1 MIAITFIDS
10 IPLWLLSILTAA
22 LALLS
27 IELGWQLGNTR
38 HRRNKGESNISLGA
52 AVGATLGLLAFLL
65 AFTFGMAGSRFD
77 TRKQNVLL
85 EANAIGTTYLRV
97 DFLPEELRD
106 PAREFLREYTVLRAG
121 GAAAYM
127 SAEGMARAA
136 AIHDELWAI
145 AGDAKTISNTVTTGQ
160 FIQSL
165 NELIDL
171 DEIRVT
177 GYRNRIP
184 DTIWVML
191 GLVTFYSMIAIG
203 YESGL
208 TGVRNW
214 AVTILLTVVFTTVI
228 VLIADLDRPQTGLIQ
243 VSQQPLL
250 DLLNKIG
257 TPMP

>member
-1 MIAITFIDS
+1 MIAITFVDS
-10 IPLWLLSILTAA
+10 IPLWLLYILTAVMV
-22 LALLS
+22 LLS
-27 IELGWQLGNTR
+27 IELGWQLGNY
-38 HRRNKGESNISLGA
+38 RRQWNKGENNISLGA

-65 AFTFGMAGSRFD
+65 AFTFGMASSRYD
-77 TRKQNVLL
+77 ARKQNVLQ

-97 DFLPEELRD
+97 DFLPGELRD
-106 PAREFLREYTVLRAG
+106 PARELLRQYTALRAG
-121 GAAAYM
+121 GAASYM
-127 SAEGMARAA
+127 SSEGMAKTS
-136 AIHDELWAI
+136 AIHDQLWGI
-145 AGDAKTISNTVTTGQ
+145 ADNAETISDTVATGL

-165 NELIDL
+165 NDMIDL
-171 DEIRVT
+171 DAIRVT

-191 GLVTFYSMIAIG
+191 GLVTIFSMIAIG

-208 TGVRNW
+208 TGARNW
-214 AVTILLTVVFTTVI
+214 AVTILLTAVFTTVI

-257 TPMP
+257 TPVP